1 MKAPNLPSFFKKIQA
16 AKFNFQPRFYN
27 EKENKKKTLRFKRI
41 HDSKSIKGRN
51 KRIIFIIILLSLLA
65 YYFLK

>member
-16 AKFNFQPRFYN
+16 AKFNFQARYYN

>member
-1 MKAPNLPSFFKKIQA
+1 MKAPNLPSFFKKIQVT
-16 AKFNFQPRFYN
+16 KFNFQPRYYN

>member
-1 MKAPNLPSFFKKIQA
+1 MKAPNLPSFFKKIQTT
-16 AKFNFQPRFYN
+16 KFNFQPRYYN

>member
-1 MKAPNLPSFFKKIQA
+1 MKAPNLPSFFKKIQT
-16 AKFNFQPRFYN
+16 AKFNFQPRYYN

>member
-16 AKFNFQPRFYN
+16 TKFNFQPSYYN